1 MLLVYAWPNKST
13 LCWRIKK
20 GLSLSTLL
28 CYKWLVPSSIS
39 NIQLCWNIDNRD
51 FLEKEEGVFFAFDIK
66 YQLFLF
72 QLVVIDN
79 IGDLCLVCFRNCSR
93 CGSSTSRWRTRTGTS
108 SWTACGPLPRSP
120 PAPTRSTSWSQAS
133 SKRSGS
139 FSSLNHVPV
148 SVMCCMMSL
157 CWS

>member
-13 LCWRIKK
+13 LCWKIKK

-39 NIQLCWNIDNRD
+39 HIQLCWNIDNRD
-51 FLEKEEGVFFAFDIK
+51 FLEKEGVFLLLIK
-66 YQLFLF
+66 NINCFYS
-72 QLVVIDN
+72 VVTDN
-79 IGDLCLVCFRNCSR
+79 TGDLCLFCFRNCSR
-93 CGSSTSRWRTRTGTS
+93 CGSSTSRWRTRTVTS
-108 SWTACGPLPRSP
+108 SWTACGPSPRSP
-120 PAPTRSTSWSQAS
+120 PALTRSISWSPAS

-139 FSSLNHVPV
+139 FLSLNHAPE